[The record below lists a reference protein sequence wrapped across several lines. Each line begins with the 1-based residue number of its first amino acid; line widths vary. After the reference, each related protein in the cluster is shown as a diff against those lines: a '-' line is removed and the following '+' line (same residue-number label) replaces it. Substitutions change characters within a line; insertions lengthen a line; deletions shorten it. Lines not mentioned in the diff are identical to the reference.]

1 MKQADPKSIL
11 LLKSHS
17 AGIGDLLRSSAAWR
31 ALRDALPKADL
42 HLLFLTRDPGYPSE
56 VLIAHHPLLK
66 TFQVLDKRTSNLRS
80 LFVFFKRVNQVLLN
94 RRPEWV
100 IDFEPNGLRTSLI
113 ALWARARYGIRT
125 FGINQQPLRG
135 LFYQTTAPSS
145 RAYARQKRLP
155 WPLEYTE
162 RDFVVLAALALCRE
176 SRPIELAET
185 PEGERFRKRLPSLC
199 GLRTGDRIVGV
210 NIGCGT
216 PDALNKRPSL
226 ALISA
231 LVGEL
236 QRNHGVKVV
245 LSGAAFETDANAA
258 FRQLHAAAGRPDVVD
273 LGGQTSLLEMT
284 GLLRAC
290 SLYVSSDSGPYHMA
304 VALGTPTLAIFN
316 WANPTHYHVCGWV
329 KCLVAPEEGCLPAAL
344 GAAEE
349 LLAVGC
355 PARDR

>member
-1 MKQADPKSIL
+1 MKQADPSSIL

-42 HLLFLTRDPGYPSE
+42 HLLFLTRDPGCQSE

-66 TFQVLDKRTSNLRS
+66 TFQALDKRTSNLRD
-80 LFVFFKRVNQVLLN
+80 LFVFFIRANQVLAS

-125 FGINQQPLRG
+125 FGIDQQPLRG
-135 LFYQTTAPSS
+135 FFYQTSSPSS

-162 RDFVVLAALALCRE
+162 RDFVVLAALGLSRE
-176 SRPIELAET
+176 GRPIELAET
-185 PEGERFRKRLPSLC
+185 PEGERFRKCLPSQC
-199 GLRTGDRIVGV
+199 GLRPGDRIVGV

-216 PDALNKRPSL
+216 PDASDKRPSFAL
-226 ALISA
+226 LSALI
-231 LVGEL
+231 GEL
-236 QRNHGVKVV
+236 QRKHGVKVV
-245 LSGAAFETDANAA
+245 LSGADFEADVNAA
-258 FRQLHAAAGRPDVVD
+258 FRQFHAAAGHPDLVD
-273 LGGQTSLLEMT
+273 LGGKTSLLEMT

-290 SLYVSSDSGPYHMA
+290 SLFVSSDSGPYHMA

-316 WANPTHYHVCGWV
+316 WANPTHYHVGRWV
-329 KCLVAPEEGCLPAAL
+329 KCLVAREEACLPAVL

-349 LLAVGC
+349 LLAG
-355 PARDR
+355 AGQTSDR